1 MKMTKLSSQNPPLKA
16 LVSEV
21 SEALGDERGK
31 SLVADLMSK
40 HPQDMGGGT
49 VCLNIVE
56 VKF

>member
-1 MKMTKLSSQNPPLKA
+1 MNVLKA

-40 HPQDMGGGT
+40 HPQDMGGT

-56 VKF
+56 VKC